1 MGYIPT
7 LIDVT
12 EGLPPEIGGGDRLLI
27 SAWVFIPVHVRR
39 VDGRCVAIVMLNGAT
54 YDKRYWHASVPGHSG
69 YSMAEYLQDR
79 GNVVVLLD
87 HLGVGESSRPSNG
100 YLVDRHIAANAS
112 QIAVTEIFD
121 RLAKGQLDP
130 SVPPLSPFLKVGVG
144 HSLGGMQLI
153 TQQAA
158 YRTFDRI
165 AITGYTAIGVHM
177 VQNGEHKSGY
187 LGPIDH
193 SRPGYVTVSHDLV
206 RETFFFPD
214 VADDVLA
221 VDTALTVNVPY
232 VLIVQSSTAGIIT
245 NEAGEI
251 SVPVYICLG
260 EIDVSPDPYS
270 EPSYFRSSPQVTLH
284 VLKRSG
290 HCQVFASTRAEM
302 FARINR
308 WISDNDPDSR

>member
-1 MGYIPT
+1 MGYIAT

-12 EGLPPEIGGGDRLLI
+12 DGLPREISGGERLLI
-27 SAWVFIPVHVRR
+27 SAWVFIPAHVKR
-39 VDGRCVAIVMLNGAT
+39 VDGKCVAIVLLNGGT
-54 YDKRYWHASVPGHSG
+54 YDKRYWHVSVPGQSG
-69 YSMAEYLQDR
+69 YSMAEYLQKR

-100 YLVDRHIAANAS
+100 YLIDRHIAASAS

-121 RLAKGQLDP
+121 RLAQGQLDP
-130 SVPPLSPFLKVGVG
+130 WVPPLSPFVKVGVG

-187 LGPIDH
+187 LGPVDY
-193 SRPGYVTVSHDLV
+193 SRPAYITVSHELV

-214 VADDVLA
+214 VADDVIA
-221 VDTALTVNVPY
+221 VDTALTVDVPY

-245 NEAGEI
+245 KEASEI

-260 EIDVSPDPYS
+260 EIDVSPDPDS
-270 EPSYFRSSPQVTLH
+270 EPSYFRNSPQLTLH
-284 VLKRSG
+284 ILKRSG
-290 HCQVFASTRAEM
+290 HCQVFASTRVEM
-302 FARINR
+302 FDRINR
-308 WISDNDPDSR
+308 WICE